1 MMSMNTTTDATPN
14 HEPSATEPSYER
26 RTREG
31 RDEFVFRLDR
41 STPIVAAIA
50 FAVGVVVGFALD

>member
-1 MMSMNTTTDATPN
+1 MMSMNTTTDATPH
-14 HEPSATEPSYER
+14 HEPTAAEPSDAR
-26 RTREG
+26 RTRDG

-41 STPIVAAIA
+41 STPILAAIA